1 MTQSQII
8 IILVVIGGVITLQ
21 FFQGRKINLLL
32 MKKYVQGFEKNL
44 RIKDKTY
51 VWIGGYA
58 GFRAHYELNDSAIK
72 KLELTLTLLP
82 RQSLLYFPISLL
94 TRKHDR
100 LYIVLR
106 SKVRI
111 NTDVHIIKKYYYFLG
126 PDIDEAKELEKGEV
140 VLGESR
146 FLTMY
151 KNLKDLDKLMELAKK
166 TFNPSRLRHIGL
178 VKSTNILFALVKPDP
193 DETPRE
199 VKKLIEN
206 FKNIVIHV

>member
-1 MTQSQII
+1 MSQSQII
-8 IILVVIGGVITLQ
+8 VILVVIGGVITLQ

-44 RIKDKTY
+44 KIKDKTY

-58 GFRAHYELNDSAIK
+58 GFRAHYELNDSTVK

-82 RQSLLYFPISLL
+82 RQSVLYLPISLL

-106 SKVRI
+106 PRTRI
-111 NTDVHIIKKYYYFLG
+111 NTDVHIIKKHYYFFG
-126 PDIDEAKELEKGEV
+126 PDIDEAKELEKGEAI
-140 VLGESR
+140 LGENR

-151 KNLKDLDKLMELAKK
+151 RNLKDLDRLMEITKR
-166 TFNPSRLRHIGL
+166 TFNPDGLRHIGL
-178 VKSTNILFALVKPDP
+178 VRSTNVLFALIKPDP
-193 DETPRE
+193 NETPKE
-199 VKKLIEN
+199 IKKLVEN
-206 FKNIVIHV
+206 FKSVIHV

>member
-1 MTQSQII
+1 MSQSQII
-8 IILVVIGGVITLQ
+8 VILLVIGGIITLQ

-44 RIKDKTY
+44 NIKDKTY

-58 GFRAHYELNDSAIK
+58 GFRAHYELNDSSVK

-82 RQSLLYFPISLL
+82 RQSLLYLPISLI

-106 SKVRI
+106 SRVKI
-111 NTDVHIIKKYYYFLG
+111 DTDVHIIKKYYYFLG
-126 PDIDEAKELEKGEV
+126 ADIDEARELEKGEI
-140 VLGESR
+140 VLGENK

-151 KNLKDLDKLMELAKK
+151 RNLKDLDKLMELTKK
-166 TFNPSRLRHIGL
+166 TFNPDRLRHIGL
-178 VKSTNILFALVKPDP
+178 VKSTNVLFALIKPDP
-193 DETPRE
+193 NETPKE
-199 VKKLIEN
+199 IKKLVEN
-206 FKNIVIHV
+206 FKNIVIHA